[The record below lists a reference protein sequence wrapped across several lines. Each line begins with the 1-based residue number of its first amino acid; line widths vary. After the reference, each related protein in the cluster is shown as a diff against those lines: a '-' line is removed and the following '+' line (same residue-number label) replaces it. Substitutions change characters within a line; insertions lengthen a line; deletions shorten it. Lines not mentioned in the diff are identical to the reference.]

1 MVLVVVAGV
10 GMVEVD
16 VVCSCFLNFFSL
28 PILLSKVICYISG
41 RPPPPIEAMVASLRL
56 FKNER
61 SWLGHSFLMV
71 V

>member
-41 RPPPPIEAMVASLRL
+41 SPRPQLRL
-56 FKNER
+56 
-61 SWLGHSFLMV
+61 WLPLLGFLKTRDLGLAILF
-71 V
+71 